1 MSAAVHTPGPW
12 TVMRIEPARPSIMS
26 SSGLVAKVA
35 RQADDDTTDA
45 TAAVLAAAP
54 LMLEALRVAREFISI
69 DRASAADCI
78 TAPDGS
84 RDPDDQAILDDY
96 DGALSQID
104 KAIQAATK

>member
-45 TAAVLAAAP
+45 TAT
-54 LMLEALRVAREFISI
+54 
-69 DRASAADCI
+69 
-78 TAPDGS
+78 TAP
-84 RDPDDQAILDDY
+84 
-96 DGALSQID
+96 
-104 KAIQAATK
+104 